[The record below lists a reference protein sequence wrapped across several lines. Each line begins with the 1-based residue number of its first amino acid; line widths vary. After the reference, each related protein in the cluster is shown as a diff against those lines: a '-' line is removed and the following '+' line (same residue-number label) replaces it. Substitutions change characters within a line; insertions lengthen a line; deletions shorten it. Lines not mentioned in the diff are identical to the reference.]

1 MRKLS
6 SDIRRTDSELQI
18 HLQESLR
25 HHLLISILE
34 YILPMERKLYAL
46 QTKLQQQVIR
56 RTDFTMFSRTVMQ
69 GGFSVG
75 YLTAFVW
82 GVYGLLA
89 GTVSFGMMT
98 TFLQLVAQIQHPM
111 YELSRQLSTF
121 AKTLTS
127 VERLAEIDSFPEES
141 IELPNRLMDGSVGIR
156 MEHVFF
162 LIRIGNSIY
171 WKTSAVISHQEA
183 LQRLSVRPESERAL
197 CSSCC

>member
-75 YLTAFVW
+75 YLQLCM

-89 GTVSFGMMT
+89 GTVSFG
-98 TFLQLVAQIQHPM
+98 
-111 YELSRQLSTF
+111 
-121 AKTLTS
+121 
-127 VERLAEIDSFPEES
+127 
-141 IELPNRLMDGSVGIR
+141 
-156 MEHVFF
+156 
-162 LIRIGNSIY
+162 
-171 WKTSAVISHQEA
+171 
-183 LQRLSVRPESERAL
+183 
-197 CSSCC
+197 